1 MSCIRTNSIWTC
13 LRHPLHRRKP
23 NIAFSGNLYGQYLTR
38 DALVP
43 FFRPPCPPK
52 SMLAHKQEPYF
63 SGFVSGQIFMNIN
76 IEFWGERGGP
86 KESLV
91 KYWPWLAVCELVG
104 FIFLWLRSL
113 TELTNLSRAS
123 STCMPRKWKPC
134 LQGCMQPC
142 VAGLA
147 ISAYNNYA

>member
-1 MSCIRTNSIWTC
+1 MSCKQTNSIWTC
-13 LRHPLHRRKP
+13 LRHPLHRRKS

-38 DALVP
+38 DASVP
-43 FFRPPCPPK
+43 LFRPPCPPK
-52 SMLAHKQEPYF
+52 SMLAHKQEPF
-63 SGFVSGQIFMNIN
+63 FVSGFFLVRFFRI
-76 IEFWGERGGP
+76 WGGKGGP

-104 FIFLWLRSL
+104 FIFLWLRNP
-113 TELTNLSRAS
+113 TELTNLSRPS